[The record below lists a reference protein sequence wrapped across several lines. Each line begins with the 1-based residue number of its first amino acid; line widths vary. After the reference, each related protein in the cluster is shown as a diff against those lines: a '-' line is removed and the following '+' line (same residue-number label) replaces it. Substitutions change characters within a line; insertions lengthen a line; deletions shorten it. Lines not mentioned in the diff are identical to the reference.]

1 MEKYKEILELYE
13 HCKKNGI
20 EVELEEL
27 YDGYAIRFKNGAD
40 FVQHKYSY
48 DSNIGCVEPAAVDDE
63 YDYTAVDLNTA
74 KKLVDL
80 HKAEL
85 KEGVV

>member
-13 HCKKNGI
+13 YCKESGVDAK
-20 EVELEEL
+20 LEEFI
-27 YDGYAIRFKNGAD
+27 DGYAIRFKNGAD

-85 KEGVV
+85 KEG